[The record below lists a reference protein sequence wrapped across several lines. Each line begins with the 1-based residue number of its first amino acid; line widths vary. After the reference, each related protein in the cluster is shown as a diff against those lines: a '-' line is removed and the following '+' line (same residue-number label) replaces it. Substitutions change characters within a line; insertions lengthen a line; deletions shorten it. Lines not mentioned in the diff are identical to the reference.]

1 MQTSAAAKRPNFG
14 ALLCHHLA
22 AMATQSTSGSVL
34 VAPELAPNI
43 YCINLAS
50 SKARRSR
57 MERRLAHHDLLGRTH
72 FVSAIAATASTDPND
87 DWKDRAS
94 AACSASHLKAMRAIL
109 SDPHAAKHGAI
120 ICEDDVLLHNDF
132 AARLGDVLE
141 NLPADAPFC
150 SLGYLISSWEAG
162 LRWAGRHPR
171 RRNVCKMLPPA
182 IWGTHGYWISC
193 EYARAVLSRYEQPG
207 AEIPSLTERI
217 AHESDGY
224 IAYPPLVLQD
234 VIDST
239 IRGPEELDF
248 HRSSQLAWA
257 YEDYS
262 ACEEGH
268 HESPLREVQ
277 RRQQSIALCMIVKD
291 EAAIIERCLWS
302 ARPLI
307 DSWVICDTG
316 SDDNTSELVEEVL
329 GDLPGILHR
338 GSRRDFGSSWS
349 ELMELAR
356 GTADYLLLVDAD
368 MTIEL
373 ERPLPPLSADAYLIR
388 HAASLDCAVPR
399 LVRGD
404 RRWWFE
410 GSTQEHLA
418 TEQSY
423 TQQTLDE
430 LVVKRHADGVNPSEK
445 FERGEIIIYTGPGWE
460 TWSPMDIETRGLG
473 GSETAA
479 VRLAEQLSRL
489 GYAVTVYGEFEQC
502 VHRDVIFRH
511 WSTFDPTQRHLA
523 FICSR
528 IPEIFDRQIAAQSRL
543 LWMHDTDYRSRLT
556 EQRAQ
561 AIDHVLTLSGWHTEH
576 VASIYPFLRPK
587 LRQIRN
593 GIEHGYFT
601 GEPQP
606 RAVRVVCSSAPDRGL
621 GVLLELWPQILAE
634 VPDAELAY
642 CYYAVYDAVAEQQ
655 PQVAAHLAEIRAL
668 AAQPGVAYLGSL
680 TQPQVAEL
688 MRSSLV
694 WAHPSYSTLFACP
707 FVETSCIG
715 AVEAQ
720 AAGCLAVTSQWGALS
735 ETVEIGRVVDGEPLS
750 ERWRTGFVEAI
761 VEGLT
766 APDVQAWAQR
776 EGPKAVAAYS
786 WRSVAEQ
793 VAGLIDA
800 GVVPSARAVTRANG
814 RQTIGLAMIV
824 RDEAAVIERC
834 LASVMP
840 LIDHWTICDT
850 GSKDRTAELIE
861 TSLSSLPGRLYHDDW
876 RDFAHNRTLLMER
889 AAGTADYLLLIDAD
903 MTVQPPDTLP
913 SLTADAYLLR
923 HGGDIDYVI
932 PRLVRGDRKWRFEG
946 PTHEYL
952 ATEGPMQ
959 SEILEALLIEHHG
972 DGGMRR
978 EKLERDAQLLEA
990 RLDADPD
997 DARSVFYLA
1006 QTERDRGNV
1015 RRAIE
1020 LYARRVELDGWDEE
1034 VFYAAYQHGVLL
1046 AHADPDAAV
1055 PLLLAAF
1062 EKRPTRAEPL
1072 YELARLSRAA
1082 ERYEAAHMFATRGL
1096 ELPYP
1101 QDWLFV
1107 HRDVY
1112 RWGLLFELSIAAYW
1126 VGRPGQAL
1134 EANDRLLEAGGL
1146 PEEIEASVRENQRHC
1161 LAAVGRARAN
1171 GASATNSPEPLSA
1184 LVPGTELGEIRLEI
1198 DPDWP
1203 CFNPSIAP
1211 DGDGYRLVVRTAN
1224 YRIEGGRQVFLG
1236 DDRVTR
1242 TINYVVLLDGA
1253 LGLTDVAPLVDRSA
1267 GPGAHPPPILG
1278 FENCRLFQ
1286 VGGEWHAIATVRDHN
1301 PQAVCEV
1308 ALLAIDGADIAS
1320 VLALPE
1326 PEPGRHETNW
1336 MPLVVEDRLHFVYSC
1351 SPTVV
1356 LGCDPS
1362 TGLVEPA
1369 ARYDEAPG
1377 WAVGFRGG
1385 SQGLAVDDG
1394 YLFVTHEVREER
1406 HERTYTHRLVLL
1418 DHDLRLSAA
1427 SPQFSFMEQSME
1439 LCAGLARRGGELVM
1453 SFGAGDRAAC
1463 LAVCPEDALTGLLEP
1478 LGSFRIAR

>member
-1 MQTSAAAKRPNFG
+1 
-14 ALLCHHLA
+14 
-22 AMATQSTSGSVL
+22 MAVQPTSGSVP
-34 VAPELAPNI
+34 VAPESAPNI

-50 SKARRSR
+50 SNARRSR

-72 FVSAIAATASTDPND
+72 FVSAIAATPSTDPTD

-94 AACSASHLKAMRAIL
+94 AACSASHLKAMHAIL

-132 AARLGDVLE
+132 PARLADVQE
-141 NLPADAPFC
+141 NLPVDAPFC

-162 LRWAGRHPR
+162 LRWAGRHPQ

-193 EYARAVLSRYEQPG
+193 EYARAVLARYEQPG
-207 AEIPSLTERI
+207 AEVPSLTERI

-234 VIDST
+234 VVDST

-257 YEDYS
+257 YDDYS

-268 HESPLREVQ
+268 HESPLREVP
-277 RRQQSIALCMIVKD
+277 RREQSIALCMIVKD
-291 EAAIIERCLWS
+291 AAAVIERCLWS

-316 SDDNTSELVEEVL
+316 SDDNTPELVEEVL
-329 GDLPGILHR
+329 GDLPGIL
-338 GSRRDFGSSWS
+338 RRDFGSSRS

-368 MTIEL
+368 MTIQL
-373 ERPLPPLSADAYLIR
+373 ERPLPPLSADAYVLR
-388 HAASLDCAVPR
+388 HAAFHDRAAPR

-410 GSTQEHLA
+410 GSSQEHLA

-430 LVVKRHADGVNPSEK
+430 LVAKHHADGARPSEK
-445 FERGEIIIYTGPGWE
+445 LEQGEIVIYTGQGWE
-460 TWSPMDIETRGLG
+460 TWSPTDIETRGLG

-479 VRLAEQLSRL
+479 VRLAEQLSCL
-489 GYAVTVYGEFEQC
+489 GYAVTVYGEFERC

-511 WSTFDPTQRHLA
+511 WSTFDPTEPHLA

-528 IPEIFDRQIAAQSRL
+528 IPEMFDRQIAAQSRL
-543 LWMHDTDYRSRLT
+543 LWMHDTDCGPRLT
-556 EQRAQ
+556 EERAR
-561 AIDHVLTLSGWHTEH
+561 AIDHVVTLSGWHTEH
-576 VASIYPFLRPK
+576 VASVYPFLRTK
-587 LRQIRN
+587 LRRTRN

-601 GEPQP
+601 GESQP
-606 RAVRVVCSSAPDRGL
+606 RALRVVCSSAPDRGL
-621 GVLLELWPQILAE
+621 GVLLELWPQIRAA

-642 CYYAVYDAVAEQQ
+642 CYYAVYDAVADQQ
-655 PQVAAHLAEIRAL
+655 PQVAAHLAEIREL
-668 AAQPGVAYLGSL
+668 AAQPGVSYLGSL
-680 TQPQVAEL
+680 TQPQVADL

-715 AVEAQ
+715 AMEAQ
-720 AAGCLAVTSQWGALS
+720 AAGCLAVTSGWGALS

-750 ERWRTGFVEAI
+750 ARWRTGFVEAI
-761 VEGLT
+761 VAGLT
-766 APDVQAWAQR
+766 EPDVQSWAQR

-793 VAGLIDA
+793 VAGLINAQLPAASAPSTTSRQLETA
-800 GVVPSARAVTRANG
+800 GVSPSVRAVTGANG

-850 GSKDRTAELIE
+850 GSMDRTAELIE
-861 TSLSSLPGRLYHDDW
+861 KSLSGLPGRLYRDDW
-876 RDFAHNRTLLMER
+876 HDFAHNRTLLMDR

-913 SLTADAYLLR
+913 TLTADAYMLR
-923 HGGDIDYVI
+923 HDGDIDYVV
-932 PRLVRGDRKWRFEG
+932 PRLVRGDRRWRFEG

-959 SEILEALLIEHHG
+959 SEILEALLIEHHC

-1020 LYARRVELDGWDEE
+1020 LYARRVELGGWEEE
-1034 VFYAAYQHGVLL
+1034 VFYAAYQHGVLV

-1082 ERYEAAHMFATRGL
+1082 GRHEGAHMFATRGL

-1134 EANDRLLEAGGL
+1134 EANDRLLETGGL
-1146 PEEIEASVRENQRHC
+1146 PEEIESSVRENRRHC
-1161 LAAVGRARAN
+1161 LAALGRARAD
-1171 GASATNSPEPLSA
+1171 GAPATNSPEPLST
-1184 LVPGTELGEIRLEI
+1184 LVPGTQLGEIRLEI

-1224 YRIEGGRQVFLG
+1224 YRIEGGRHVLLG
-1236 DDRVTR
+1236 DDRVIR
-1242 TINYVVLLDGA
+1242 TINYVAMLDGA

-1267 GPGAHPPPILG
+1267 GPAVHPSPMLG
-1278 FENCRLFQ
+1278 FEDCRLFQ
-1286 VGGEWHAIATVRDHN
+1286 VGGQWHAIATVRDRN
-1301 PQAVCEV
+1301 PQAMCEV
-1308 ALLAIDGADIAS
+1308 ALLALDGPDITS
-1320 VLALPE
+1320 VLVLPG

-1362 TGLVEPA
+1362 TGSVERA
-1369 ARYDEAPG
+1369 ARHEAPG

-1394 YLFVTHEVREER
+1394 YLFVTHEVREELQ
-1406 HERTYTHRLVLL
+1406 ERDYTHRLVLL

-1427 SPQFSFMEQSME
+1427 SPRFSFLEQPTE

-1463 LAVCPEDALTGLLEP
+1463 LAVCPEGALTGLLEP
-1478 LGSFRIAR
+1478 LAFV